1 LAVNQLLACLSDKTN
16 NEQTETLSASVDTQE
31 DELTVA
37 VVIATVTEVTDV
49 DEAGESRDD
58 NGAERS
64 DLSLSTLP
72 ANVFS
77 SCSSNTTSSINTH
90 AAHCYM

>member
-1 LAVNQLLACLSDKTN
+1 MSDKTN
-16 NEQTETLSASVDTQE
+16 NKQTETLSASDDTQE

-49 DEAGESRDD
+49 DEADESRDD
-58 NGAERS
+58 DGAERS

-77 SCSSNTTSSINTH
+77 SCSSSDDDTSQHHFIN
-90 AAHCYM
+90 